1 MVVKF
6 LTKLVGCAK
15 KKSTLYEIF
24 RFFRF
29 LIKFFFYYVS
39 EVKVVHKFKQLS
51 FLINL
56 ATLVSFMFV
65 IPVYA
70 VFDIKKTKP
79 LTYFDAQR

>member
-1 MVVKF
+1 MSKYDIN
-6 LTKLVGCAK
+6 
-15 KKSTLYEIF
+15 S
-24 RFFRF
+24 
-29 LIKFFFYYVS
+29 VS

-79 LTYFDAQR
+79 